1 MPITF
6 RQTRSQKSANLSGFT
21 LIELVVTIAI
31 VAVLAGIAIPS
42 FISTI
47 TSNRLTA
54 YANELVAAMNLARSE
69 AVKRGM
75 QVSVKSISLGT
86 DWEDGW
92 DVFVDINGDGVFTDD
107 ATAPLCEATEDCRLR
122 TFAAL
127 PNGYTLRAAANTFQ
141 TYSLTGL
148 SSAETFILCNGS
160 GAGMTRRTITI
171 NATGRP
177 SVAVTTGTCP

>member
-1 MPITF
+1 MSVKYRHPP
-6 RQTRSQKSANLSGFT
+6 KSTNNCGFT
-21 LIELVVTIAI
+21 LIELVVTVAI
-31 VAVLAGIAIPS
+31 VGILAGIAIPS

-54 YANELVAAMNLARSE
+54 YANELLAAMNLARSE
-69 AVKRGM
+69 AVKRGV
-75 QVSVKSISLGT
+75 QVSVRSLNANT
-86 DWEDGW
+86 QWEGGW
-92 DVFVDINGDGVFTDD
+92 DVFVDINGDGTFTDD
-107 ATAPLCEATEDCRLR
+107 ATAPLCEAAEDCRLR

-127 PNGYTLRAAANTFQ
+127 PNGYTLRAAVNTFQ

-160 GAGMTRRTITI
+160 GAGMTRRTISI